1 MTDFRTF
8 STPSPS
14 ESISIAYKTALR
26 TALLPAAYST
36 ENSEKRHSYPSKPEA
51 IWFDDALEP
60 APPGSPKGASPYPH
74 RIRTVSTP

>member
-1 MTDFRTF
+1 MAAFRTF

-14 ESISIAYKTALR
+14 EFISIAYKTALR
-26 TALLPAAYST
+26 TALFSAAYFA
-36 ENSEKRHSYPSKPEA
+36 ENSQKRPSYPSKPEA

-60 APPGSPKGASPYPH
+60 VPPESPKGASPYPH